1 MENFP
6 FRLTPSTTSSVAY
19 LGTNLHVLD
28 VTNMVC
34 FW

>member
-6 FRLTPSTTSSVAY
+6 FRLTPSTSVAY